1 MYNMFRLGFCLIKKK
16 KKKMLVYL
24 TETWNKLMEKGK
36 FVGVL
41 FIDFRKAFDT
51 VDHTI
56 MGQKLRQAG
65 FSGNIALTIQ
75 NYLNNRFQLTEI
87 DKSISV
93 LRKIECGAPQSSLL
107 GPRLFLMQVD
117 DFPEALS
124 KGQLEMY
131 ADDTTIYCAGSTMNE
146 ICEGLQIMLR
156 DIHQWCA
163 NNRLTIH
170 PEKSKAMILN
180 RHKYIGPL
188 N

>member
-1 MYNMFRLGFCLIKKK
+1 
-16 KKKMLVYL
+16 
-24 TETWNKLMEKGK
+24 MEQTHGQSEI
-36 FVGVL
+36 VGVL
-41 FIDFRKAFDT
+41 FIDFRKAFAT

-56 MGQKLRQAG
+56 MGRKLRQAG
-65 FSGNIALTIQ
+65 FSRNIALTIQ

-93 LRKIECGAPQSSLL
+93 LRNIECGAPQSSLL
-107 GPRLFLMQVD
+107 GPRLFLMHVD
-117 DFPEALS
+117 DFLEALS

-131 ADDTTIYCAGSTMNE
+131 ADDTTVYCAGSTMNE
-146 ICEGLQIMLR
+146 ICEGLQTMLR

-163 NNRLTIH
+163 KNRLTIQ